1 VFSRQRSRLG
11 KTTEAACQKRRRCGE
26 PPSLV
31 GNTIMHCTYQFQDA
45 ALRSLAWLHGL
56 WVMGE
61 KDVVNGFIREIKTDA
76 PPSGSQ
82 KLH

>member
-1 VFSRQRSRLG
+1 
-11 KTTEAACQKRRRCGE
+11 
-26 PPSLV
+26 
-31 GNTIMHCTYQFQDA
+31 MHCTYQFQDA